1 MLERLIRFSLVH
13 RWFVLL
19 AAGIAVAL
27 GGLRIADMP
36 VDVFP
41 DLSAP
46 TVTVITEAPGMAPEE
61 VELFATF
68 PLESALNGAPNIRR
82 LRSVSAAGISVIWV
96 EFEWGEDVYRARQ
109 VVTERLRRAELPA
122 QVEEPQ
128 LGPISSIMGEITFIA
143 LTTRSASESATARSN
158 GGAGLTGRSEG
169 SVSQGEAVSQIELR
183 RLADVVVKRRILA
196 IAGISQVVPIGGE
209 VRQFQIELEP
219 GALAQN
225 RVGTEDVVRTLA
237 AASRSSA
244 AGFHV
249 DRGQEYLVRGLT
261 RARTAEDLAAAVVRV
276 DGGVPLRVGD
286 LGRVSVGA
294 APRRGTASFSGRPAV
309 VLSVQK
315 QPGFNTLELTREL
328 DRVLAELAA
337 SLPEGV
343 VIETESF
350 RQADF
355 IETAVGNVSTA
366 LGHGAILV
374 VVILLLFL
382 GNFRAT
388 FISALAL
395 PLSLIAGVL
404 VVSFTGGTLNTMTL
418 GGLTIAVGAL
428 VDDAIIDVENVFRR
442 LRENRRRPPGDR
454 RPALDV
460 VFRASSEVRK
470 AIFFATLILV
480 LVLLPLFFLP
490 GVEGRL
496 LRPLGLSYVA
506 ALAASLLVAVTVT
519 PVLCLLLLNKDSVLD
534 RRESPVLRAC
544 HRLYAPVLEW
554 ALGHRRAV
562 VAAGVVAL
570 IAAAALLPFFGRSF
584 LPPFN
589 EGSLTVSAV
598 APPGIPLA
606 DGDALGRAVEETL
619 LAFPEVVSIS
629 RRTGR
634 AEKDEHVQGVNAS
647 EMEVVLRSIPPRS
660 PLFQRGEGRRARD
673 KDEMLAEMRHA
684 VSTLP
689 GVVVSFGQPISHRID
704 HHISGSRTNLAVKIF
719 GRDPTVLRSLAGRV
733 EEVLASVPGIVDL
746 SNQEQASVPA
756 LLIEPDRERMARHG
770 LSSAALATAVE
781 ALFQGAAAGEIV
793 EDGLVSQVVVR
804 FPERLRADRD
814 RLAALPV
821 TSPAGRLL
829 RLDDVARVRFDLGPS
844 LIRREN
850 VERMAMITANV
861 VGADLAGTVERAR
874 DAVGDAVEL
883 PPGYL
888 VTFGGQF
895 EEAVRSVRHLAILS
909 VVIVIG
915 MYALLFVAFGNRRD
929 TLIVLVNLPLALIGG
944 IVAVALSGGVLSV
957 VTLVGFVTLFG
968 IATRNGVLLVG
979 HYQHLEQH
987 EGLSRLEAVRQGS
1000 RERLAPI
1007 LMTALTAGLALIPL
1021 VLAGHQ
1027 SGNEIQSP
1035 MAQVILGGLLSST
1048 FLNLVI
1054 VPALFASGVRRG
1066 GGSQGSRP
1074 GLT

>member
-1 MLERLIRFSLVH
+1 MLERLIRLSLVH

-19 AAGIAVAL
+19 AAGLVVAL
-27 GGLRIADMP
+27 GGLRIAEMP

-68 PLESALNGAPNIRR
+68 PLESALNGAPNVRR

-143 LTTRSASESATARSN
+143 LTADSD
-158 GGAGLTGRSEG
+158 
-169 SVSQGEAVSQIELR
+169 AVSQIELR

-209 VRQFQIELEP
+209 VRQFTVELEP
-219 GALAQN
+219 RALQQN
-225 RVGTEDVVRTLA
+225 RVGTRDVMRTLE

-249 DRGQEYLVRGLT
+249 DRGQEYLVRGLA

-276 DGGVPLRVGD
+276 NDGVPLTVGD
-286 LGRVSVGA
+286 LGRVTVGA

-328 DRVLAELAA
+328 DRVLAELAP
-337 SLPEGV
+337 SLPAGV
-343 VIETESF
+343 TVETESF

-366 LGHGAILV
+366 LRHGAILV
-374 VVILLLFL
+374 VVILFLFL
-382 GNFRAT
+382 GNLRAT
-388 FISALAL
+388 VISALAL

-404 VVSFTGGTLNTMTL
+404 AVSFTGGTLNTMTL

-442 LRENRRRPPGDR
+442 LRENRRRPKDAR
-454 RPALDV
+454 RPALEV

-519 PVLCLLLLNKDSVLD
+519 PVLCLLLLARDSVLE
-534 RRESPVLRAC
+534 RRESVVLRLC

-554 ALGHRRAV
+554 ALANRRAV
-562 VAAGVVAL
+562 VGLGVAAL
-570 IAAAALLPFFGRSF
+570 IAAAAWLPFFGRSF

-606 DGDALGRAVEETL
+606 EGDALGHAVEEAL

-647 EMEVVLRSIPPRS
+647 EMEVVLRA
-660 PLFQRGEGRRARD
+660 GERD
-673 KDEMLAEMRHA
+673 KDQLLAEMRRA
-684 VSTLP
+684 VASLP
-689 GVVVSFGQPISHRID
+689 GVVVSLGQPISHRID

-719 GRDPTVLRSLAGRV
+719 GRDPTVLRSLAGRI
-733 EEVLASVPGIVDL
+733 EEVLREVPGIVDL

-770 LSSAALATAVE
+770 LSSADLASAVE
-781 ALFQGAAAGEIV
+781 ALFQGAPAGEIV
-793 EDGLVSQVVVR
+793 EDGLVSQVAVR

-814 RLAALPV
+814 QLSALPV
-821 TSPAGRLL
+821 TAPSGRLL

-850 VERMAMITANV
+850 VERLAMVTANV

-874 DAVGDAVEL
+874 DAVADAVEL

-888 VTFGGQF
+888 VTYGGQF

-909 VVIVIG
+909 VVIVVG
-915 MYALLFVAFGNRRD
+915 MYALLFVAFRNRRD

-944 IVAVALSGGVLSV
+944 IVAVGLGGGVLSV

-979 HYQHLEQH
+979 HYQHLEQD
-987 EGLSRLEAVRQGS
+987 EGLPRLEAVRRGS

-1021 VLAGHQ
+1021 VLAGHE

-1048 FLNLVI
+1048 FLNLLI
-1054 VPALFASGVRRG
+1054 VPALFASGDRREAG
-1066 GGSQGSRP
+1066 RGDPAYTP
-1074 GLT
+1074 GRTGRDAGES